1 MLSLTTLDPQ
11 VLSKHLQ
18 RIDNAWI
25 GAELY
30 FIGGQLFTKQTFT
43 AKSLE
48 LLTTLV
54 KEGIVERK
62 EEHNGK
68 RR

>member
-1 MLSLTTLDPQ
+1 
-11 VLSKHLQ
+11 LQ

-25 GAELY
+25 GAGLY
-30 FIGGQLFTKQTFT
+30 FIGGELFQRTDFP

-48 LLTTLV
+48 KLYDLI

-62 EEHNGK
+62 
-68 RR
+68 

>member
-1 MLSLTTLDPQ
+1 VIHLLKLTTLDASI
-11 VLSKHLQ
+11 LSKHLQ

-25 GAELY
+25 GAGLY
-30 FIGGQLFTKQTFT
+30 FIGGELFQRTDFP

-48 LLTTLV
+48 KLYDLI

-62 EEHNGK
+62 
-68 RR
+68 

>member
-1 MLSLTTLDPQ
+1 MLSLTTLDPTI
-11 VLSKHLQ
+11 LSKHLQ

-25 GAELY
+25 GAGLY
-30 FIGGQLFTKQTFT
+30 FIGGELFQRHDFP

-48 LLTTLV
+48 KLYDLV

-62 EEHNGK
+62 DDVRLKTH
-68 RR
+68 